1 MTPVGRLTAAAYGI
15 HLADQI
21 ALVAVPLTAATAFDA
36 SAQVIGILVAC
47 QSLAY
52 LCGSL
57 PFGVLVDSKQQR
69 TLAIAST
76 QISFFGFAG
85 AMLSVWFENLPW
97 FGVAVTF
104 AGFGVVLYVLTA
116 LSILPKAVPAE
127 ALAKANASLEV
138 PRAISSFAVPLIVGV
153 VVSGISAGWIFL
165 AAALGALGAFW
176 IALGLPRFEVRCTR
190 QAGVVSRVLEGGALV
205 VKHDLLLPISLC
217 ALFWNFAF
225 AALLVVMVPLI
236 TDVYRVDPG
245 TFGIAL
251 SAFGL
256 AAVAGSWAAG
266 RSGRFV
272 SPNLILLFGPGSSV
286 LAVLSLFFVRGS
298 APVLSIYAAFFLLGF
313 GPSMWM
319 IVQNSVRQIVT
330 PAALLGR
337 VNAVIQTAIYG
348 IRPLGAL
355 AGGVV
360 VGATSPQA
368 GLILVTVA
376 YALSFLAAAFSR
388 LRGVTSYAELRT
400 ATAA

>member
-1 MTPVGRLTAAAYGI
+1 
-15 HLADQI
+15 
-21 ALVAVPLTAATAFDA
+21 
-36 SAQVIGILVAC
+36 
-47 QSLAY
+47 
-52 LCGSL
+52 
-57 PFGVLVDSKQQR
+57 VDSRQRR

-76 QISFFGFAG
+76 LISFFGFTG
-85 AMLSVWFENLPW
+85 AMLSIWSGNLPW
-97 FGVAVTF
+97 FGGAVTF

-116 LSILPKAVPAE
+116 LSILPKTVPAE
-127 ALAKANASLEV
+127 ALAKANASIEI
-138 PRAISSFAVPLIVGV
+138 PRAISSFAVPLMVGF
-153 VVSGISAGWIFL
+153 VVSDIAAGWIFL

-176 IALGLPRFEVRCTR
+176 IALGLPRFEVRGRR
-190 QAGVVSRVLEGGALV
+190 QAGIVSRVLQGGALV
-205 VKHDLLLPISLC
+205 AKHDLLLPISLC
-217 ALFWNFAF
+217 SLFWNFAF

-286 LAVLSLFFVRGS
+286 LAALSLFFVRES

-355 AGGVV
+355 VGGIV
-360 VGATSPQA
+360 VGATSPRA
-368 GLILVTVA
+368 GLILVTAA
-376 YALSFLAAAFSR
+376 YALSFLAAACSR

-400 ATAA
+400 AAAA